1 MHSPNTEPLR
11 EAKTINK
18 LLLRFRTT
26 YSISVK
32 AIARFILL
40 LMVTIHSSFAF
51 CQSIS
56 PVACES
62 LNKDIITI
70 PNDTKGKFTLIC
82 VASSTK
88 AQQELEGWLDPLYQK
103 FIAKSG
109 LMDDA
114 FDVNLYFIPVITG
127 TKVFADKVKAR
138 FNENT
143 QLDIRPH
150 ILFVTGDNKEAL
162 NSLSIPQDNQ
172 PHFILFD
179 ATGKIVYRTNGAF
192 TDEKLDA
199 IDDLISG

>member
-1 MHSPNTEPLR
+1 MQLN
-11 EAKTINK
+11 A
-18 LLLRFRTT
+18 
-26 YSISVK
+26 
-32 AIARFILL
+32 
-40 LMVTIHSSFAF
+40 
-51 CQSIS
+51 QSIT

-62 LNKDIITI
+62 LNKIPVTI

-82 VASSTK
+82 IASSTK

-127 TKVFADKVKAR
+127 TQVFAEKVKAK

-143 QLDIRPH
+143 QLDIKPH
-150 ILFVTGDNKEAL
+150 ILFVTGDNKQAL
-162 NSLSIPQDNQ
+162 NSFSVPQDNS
-172 PHFILFD
+172 PHFLLLD
-179 ATGKIVYRTNGAF
+179 TEGKIVYRTQGAF
-192 TDEKLDA
+192 TEEKLDA